1 MFSVFSVVPFCCCG
15 GSRTTTENTEST
27 EPSRADQGRADQGR
41 TGQGRAGQGRA
52 GQTEVR
58 QQNERQLQCAPGGV
72 ARRDARSRGHGAAA
86 WLRDGAKNFAA
97 RRSSDQVGGLSPR
110 PPIADSSPMAR
121 ARAPSVAGDALR
133 GTYVSCA
140 LLTVLTIAL
149 AWPGVPESVAAMV
162 PPAYFGLLLWFFAR
176 AAAVS
181 PELRGEAMS
190 LIVAGFAINFAGS
203 TTSACIGYLPQNVP
217 DSVLAYV
224 RLVCDTGAVF
234 LLGTTLSTFGLML
247 WIPHV
252 VANHRQLAEREL
264 RQRGELD
271 AATTER
277 SQLEQH
283 LVDADRRGMLAEL
296 AASIAHDLRNP
307 LTIVKGSV
315 ESMCR
320 RPRTQHELAE
330 HATVIL
336 RNVDKA
342 DRTIEALID
351 LARPQTR
358 TATEVPPLRALE
370 EVADLLRTEARR
382 RGVPLTIDRSAAAC
396 APLRTDRTLL
406 TQALLNLGL
415 NALQASPAGQPVTLR
430 ARPMRQRHAVAL
442 VVEDR
447 GAGLPATIRRNK
459 FTPFFTT
466 KPGGTGLGLVS
477 CRRIAAELGGALRL
491 HPRGRGGS
499 RALLVLPLAAAAAAS
514 TPTPQRNTSCATSN
528 C

>member
-1 MFSVFSVVPFCCCG
+1 M
-15 GSRTTTENTEST
+15 
-27 EPSRADQGRADQGR
+27 
-41 TGQGRAGQGRA
+41 AGATQRM
-52 GQTEVR
+52 
-58 QQNERQLQCAPGGV
+58 
-72 ARRDARSRGHGAAA
+72 D
-86 WLRDGAKNFAA
+86 
-97 RRSSDQVGGLSPR
+97 
-110 PPIADSSPMAR
+110 
-121 ARAPSVAGDALR
+121 AGDALR
-133 GTYVSCA
+133 GTYLSCA
-140 LLTVLTIAL
+140 LLTILTVAL
-149 AWPGVPESVAAMV
+149 AWPGVPPSVAAMV

-176 AAAVS
+176 ATAVS
-181 PELRGEAMS
+181 PELRGQAMS

-224 RLVCDTGAVF
+224 KTVCDAGAVF

-252 VANHRQLAEREL
+252 VANHRQLAEREA

-277 SQLEQH
+277 SLLEQH

-320 RPRTQHELAE
+320 RPRTQRELAE

-351 LARPQTR
+351 LARPQTKA
-358 TATEVPPLRALE
+358 ATDTRPLQALE
-370 EVADLLRTEARR
+370 EVAELLRTEARR
-382 RGVPLTIDRSAAAC
+382 HGVALAVDRSAAAC

-415 NALQASPAGQPVTLR
+415 NALQASTAGQPVTLR
-430 ARPMRQRHAVAL
+430 ARPLRRRQAVL
-442 VVEDR
+442 LMVEDR
-447 GAGLPATIRRNK
+447 GVGLPAALRRNK

-466 KPGGTGLGLVS
+466 KAGGTGLGLVS

-491 HPRGRGGS
+491 QPRHRGGA
-499 RALLVLPLAAAAAAS
+499 RALLALPLAVAAAPAVPA
-514 TPTPQRNTSCATSN
+514 PPDRNPPCATSN

>member
-1 MFSVFSVVPFCCCG
+1 M
-15 GSRTTTENTEST
+15 
-27 EPSRADQGRADQGR
+27 A
-41 TGQGRAGQGRA
+41 
-52 GQTEVR
+52 
-58 QQNERQLQCAPGGV
+58 
-72 ARRDARSRGHGAAA
+72 
-86 WLRDGAKNFAA
+86 GAKD
-97 RRSSDQVGGLSPR
+97 RR
-110 PPIADSSPMAR
+110 AT
-121 ARAPSVAGDALR
+121 GDVLG
-133 GTYVSCA
+133 GTYASCA
-140 LLTVLTIAL
+140 LLTVLTVLL
-149 AWPGVPESVAAMV
+149 AWPGVPAPVAAMV

-176 AAAVS
+176 AAARS
-181 PELRGEAMS
+181 PELRGQAMS
-190 LIVAGFAINFAGS
+190 LIVSGFAINLAGS
-203 TTSACIGYLPQNVP
+203 TISACLSYLPQTVP
-217 DSVLAYV
+217 GSLLAYI
-224 RLVCDTGAVF
+224 RTVCDTGAVF

-252 VANHRQLAEREL
+252 VANHRQLAEREE

-271 AATTER
+271 AVTSER
-277 SQLEQH
+277 SLLEQH

-320 RPRTQHELAE
+320 RPRTQRELAE

-351 LARPQTR
+351 LARPPAKA
-358 TATEVPPLRALE
+358 ATETPPLQALE

-382 RGVPLTIDRSAAAC
+382 RGVPLAVNRAAAAC
-396 APLRTDRTLL
+396 PPLRTDRTLL

-415 NALQASPAGQPVTLR
+415 NALQASPARHPVLLR
-430 ARPMRQRHAVAL
+430 ARLLRSRQAL
-442 VVEDR
+442 ALIVEDR
-447 GAGLPATIRRNK
+447 GSGLPIAIRRNK

-466 KPGGTGLGLVS
+466 KSGGTGLGLVS

-491 HPRGRGGS
+491 HPRLRGGT
-499 RALLVLPLAAAAAAS
+499 RALLVLPLAAAPTAAAA
-514 TPTPQRNTSCATSN
+514 PAPRNTPCATSN